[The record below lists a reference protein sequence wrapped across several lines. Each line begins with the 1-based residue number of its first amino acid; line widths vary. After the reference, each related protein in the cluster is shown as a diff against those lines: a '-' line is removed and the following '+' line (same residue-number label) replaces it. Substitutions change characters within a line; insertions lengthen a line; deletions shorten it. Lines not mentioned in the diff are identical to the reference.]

1 MQNLQ
6 PLKKTDPSL
15 FRSIE
20 NLVKHLNNCDSK
32 EGLVETSLDIVIQT
46 LNAERVAFVKYES
59 GINGFKLVAARN
71 MNGESINNLNEFST
85 SVFRDVVAKK
95 QPVLLHTTGEE
106 NLPQYESIVINK
118 ITSIIGVPVFRDN
131 ELWGAIIADSKL
143 KRKEFTDSNLELL
156 DFFSNL
162 LGLAL
167 EKTER
172 FEALEKDNF
181 LLRNQ
186 FENYGRVKG
195 LVGESQKFREVLR
208 LVKKIANSNVTVL
221 ITGESGTGKDL
232 IAKALHELSPRS
244 NKPYLA
250 QFCGSI
256 PDTLL
261 ESELFGF
268 KKGAFTGANSDKKGL
283 LEIAEGGSFFL
294 DEIAD
299 ITPALQAKLLRVLE
313 NKEII
318 PLGDTKVK
326 KIDLRIITATNK
338 NLQELVKSGLFR
350 EDLFYRLNILNI
362 NLPPLRER
370 TGDIPLIAKHIL
382 RKVAP
387 HIKRISPEAIKK
399 LEEYYWPGNIR
410 ELSNVL
416 QRASIMNDGSILT
429 ADNIDIENLSDKSF
443 IANLQTLEEN
453 VISILKNRL
462 GHFKGNRSLTADSL
476 GVSRRWVQMKL
487 KEIGLTPDDD

>member
-32 EGLVETSLDIVIQT
+32 EGLIETSLDIVVQT
-46 LNAERVAFVKYES
+46 LNAERVAFVKYDS
-59 GINGFKLVAARN
+59 GISDFKLVAARN
-71 MNGESINNLNEFST
+71 VNGESIHTLNEFST
-85 SVFRDVVAKK
+85 SVFKDVVAKK
-95 QPVLLHTTGEE
+95 QPVLLHTAGDH

-167 EKTER
+167 EKAER
-172 FEALEKDNF
+172 FEELEKDNL

-186 FENYGRVKG
+186 FENYGRVEG
-195 LVGESQKFREVLR
+195 LVGESKKFRETLR

-256 PDTLL
+256 PDSLL

-283 LEIAEGGSFFL
+283 FEIAEGGSFFL

-382 RKVAP
+382 RKIAP
-387 HIKRISPEAIKK
+387 HIKKISPEAIKK

-416 QRASIMNDGSILT
+416 QRASIMNDESILT
-429 ADNIDIENLSDKSF
+429 ADNIDIENLSKKSF
-443 IANLQTLEEN
+443 VANLQTLEEI
-453 VISILKNRL
+453 VFSILKNRL
-462 GHFKGNRSLTADSL
+462 DHFKGNRSLTAESL
-476 GVSRRWVQMKL
+476 GVSRRWVYMKL
-487 KEIGLTPDDD
+487 KEIGFTPDDA